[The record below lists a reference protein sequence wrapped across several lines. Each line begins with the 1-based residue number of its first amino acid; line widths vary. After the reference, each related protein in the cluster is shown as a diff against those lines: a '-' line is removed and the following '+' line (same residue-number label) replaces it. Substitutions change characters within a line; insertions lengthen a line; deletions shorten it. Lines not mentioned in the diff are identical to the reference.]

1 MIQSSIRHRPEAPRL
16 QGMDTYEFAEPVDI
30 TKALDKAF
38 WEGLRSAKWQERKG
52 ALQALKAAAGTPKIA
67 PGDFVE
73 LLSELKKVLT
83 KDSNLVC
90 VTETVACLGA
100 AGGLSGQPASRIIF
114 CAFVTVKCV
123 TYVIMLTAA
132 ESAIW
137 ARLLVVKHAWNP
149 CLGKIPAGPPFA
161 EQHQHGSL
169 HAAHA
174 GG

>member
-1 MIQSSIRHRPEAPRL
+1 
-16 QGMDTYEFAEPVDI
+16 MDPYEFAEPVEI

-90 VTETVACLGA
+90 VTETVACLGVAGSLIHSQARRLHVHSMLESQLNGA
-100 AGGLSGQPASRIIF
+100 ACTVCLSGESPCMPSF
-114 CAFVTVKCV
+114 C
-123 TYVIMLTAA
+123 
-132 ESAIW
+132 
-137 ARLLVVKHAWNP
+137 
-149 CLGKIPAGPPFA
+149 
-161 EQHQHGSL
+161 
-169 HAAHA
+169 
-174 GG
+174 